1 MGRGA
6 FVARGQDGIFY
17 CQPIAA
23 PKSARRAWCA
33 AQTVK
38 KEFKKI
44 NENKGKQR
52 ALKGSMPFFFFR
64 FVAFLRV
71 LRKKAS
77 KTRIISL
84 ANLLYCLHL
93 VPVRGMF

>member
-6 FVARGQDGIFY
+6 FVARGKDGIFY

-52 ALKGSMPFFFFR
+52 ALKGVCR
-64 FVAFLRV
+64 FSFSVLSLFLGFCS
-71 LRKKAS
+71 KKQARPAS
-77 KTRIISL
+77 
-84 ANLLYCLHL
+84 
-93 VPVRGMF
+93 